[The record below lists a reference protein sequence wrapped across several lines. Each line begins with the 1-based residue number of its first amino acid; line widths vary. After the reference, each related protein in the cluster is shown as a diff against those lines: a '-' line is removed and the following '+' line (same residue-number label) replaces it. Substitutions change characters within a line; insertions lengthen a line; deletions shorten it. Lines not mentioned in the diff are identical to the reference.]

1 MNTPE
6 KKNYKYKPSPEEIFH
21 FIQNNLM
28 TEAYDFYKVGK
39 FIKILPAPDRIEMPP
54 GEILNRI
61 KELLDDKRI
70 KEIEGL
76 DRDKPILI
84 IGKDTNKV
92 DLIVSYI
99 HLTHPTVQRKDKFDM
114 FEVERLKRGYVGRI
128 RFSSI
133 DYTGRNELYIENDLF
148 VTRKF
153 KDSFGGVML
162 FLRGISGECKGIF
175 EHIASVMR
183 DKKYD
188 YGKKVVIIST
198 DNLQQKPSDGFEVIE
213 LEPEKQSENSGIPQ
227 DKTAIN
233 FVPFPT
239 PAGTGWHEVEI
250 SFIDSEN
257 VKISA
262 KNVTKNK
269 HYSEI
274 GFKDNRRYNKP
285 VESWNT
291 LLSFKEKE
299 RLTFPHTGKE
309 KTGKSIQDLRKR
321 LKAYFGIQDN
331 PIILEHG
338 YKPKFKVSTYENQSR
353 SVYAFSNSDS
363 FNENE
368 DD

>member
-198 DNLQQKPSDGFEVIE
+198 DNLQQKPSEGFEVIKLE
-213 LEPEKQSENSGIPQ
+213 PGKQSEAGDIPQDAPKTEASGALNETVFFDNEKGYLWLSSGKKEKLEPEDAKIFEIVIEIFNSGQLNCRIEQ
-227 DKTAIN
+227 IIEILCGKT
-233 FVPFPT
+233 
-239 PAGTGWHEVEI
+239 
-250 SFIDSEN
+250 
-257 VKISA
+257 
-262 KNVTKNK
+262 
-269 HYSEI
+269 I
-274 GFKDNRRYNKP
+274 GFQQKITNN
-285 VESWNT
+285 
-291 LLSFKEKE
+291 
-299 RLTFPHTGKE
+299 
-309 KTGKSIQDLRKR
+309 
-321 LKAYFGIQDN
+321 
-331 PIILEHG
+331 
-338 YKPKFKVSTYENQSR
+338 STYKKCKS
-353 SVYAFSNSDS
+353 AFSTINAKFRKLLNTNDKKIKLIKSGQRNIVLLKKCIPRTIPKS
-363 FNENE
+363 ALKGLILLNF
-368 DD
+368 